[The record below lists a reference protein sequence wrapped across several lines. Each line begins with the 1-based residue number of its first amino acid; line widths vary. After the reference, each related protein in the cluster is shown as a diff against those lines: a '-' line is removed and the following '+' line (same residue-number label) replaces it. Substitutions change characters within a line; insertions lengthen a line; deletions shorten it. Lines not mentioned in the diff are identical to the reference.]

1 MKNSTVPAPITNLR
15 TQRMK
20 LLFKLVAFLVVLLLI
35 AVGILA
41 FLPARIATD
50 FVGNRIGPV
59 QLGEVEG
66 TLWRGQA
73 NPVSIN
79 DQPIGAMSWTLSPL
93 SLLGAR
99 IDANVSLRG
108 DTYNGDSA
116 ISVRRDRSV
125 RVRDLRVTLP
135 AQRLQPALDIPA
147 LVLRG
152 EVEISIAQAELHG
165 GFPSAVQ
172 GRATWKNAAV
182 AGSAEAQLGELITD
196 FASTPD
202 GGIAGSVKDGGGP
215 LQAEGSYD
223 ANLLGYR
230 ADVSLRARDGNPQ
243 VIEAL
248 QYIGQPQADG
258 SAKLEIRG
266 KLLGGF

>member
-1 MKNSTVPAPITNLR
+1 
-15 TQRMK
+15 MK
-20 LLFKLVAFLVVLLLI
+20 LIRNLLILVIVLILI
-35 AVGILA
+35 AVGVLA

-50 FVGNRIGPV
+50 FVGGRIGPV
-59 QLGEVEG
+59 QLGQVEG
-66 TLWRGQA
+66 SLWRGQA

-99 IDANVSLRG
+99 IDADVSLRG

-125 RVRDLRVTLP
+125 RIRDLKLTLP

-152 EVEISIAQAELHG
+152 EVEVAVTQAELRG
-165 GFPSAVQ
+165 GFPTQVQ

-182 AGSAEAQLGELITD
+182 AGSAEAQFGDLVTD
-196 FASTPD
+196 FASSPD
-202 GGIAGSVKDGGGP
+202 GGIAGTVKDGGGP
-215 LQAEGSYD
+215 LQAEGSYS

-230 ADVSLRARDGNPQ
+230 ADVLLRARDGNPQ
-243 VIEAL
+243 VTEAL
-248 QYIGQPQADG
+248 QYIGQPQPDG
-258 SAKLEIRG
+258 SAKLEING

>member
-1 MKNSTVPAPITNLR
+1 MKFLL
-15 TQRMK
+15 K
-20 LLFKLVAFLVVLLLI
+20 LLVLAVVLLLV
-35 AVGILA
+35 AAAALA

-50 FVGNRIGPV
+50 YFGGRIGPV
-59 QLGEVEG
+59 QLGQVEG
-66 TLWRGQA
+66 TLWHGRA
-73 NPVSIN
+73 TPVSIN
-79 DQPIGAMSWTLSPL
+79 DQPIGSMSWTVSPL

-99 IDANVSLRG
+99 IDANVALRG

-116 ISVRRDRSV
+116 ISVHRDRSV
-125 RVRDLRVTLP
+125 RLRDLRLTLP

-152 EVEISIAQAELHG
+152 EVEVAIAQAELRG
-165 GFPSAVQ
+165 GFPREVQ

-182 AGSAEAQLGELITD
+182 AGSAEARFGELITE

-202 GGIAGSVKDGGGP
+202 GGIAGTVKDGGGP
-215 LQAEGSYD
+215 LQAEGSYR
-223 ANLLGYR
+223 ANLLGYS

-243 VIEAL
+243 VVEAL
-248 QYIGQPQADG
+248 QYIGQPQPDG
-258 SAKLEIRG
+258 SARLEIRG